1 MKKLIFLI
9 ILLTAGSNFAYSQ
22 NLPEEQVPSPVKDK
36 LYAKFKATDVTW
48 EMEDDI
54 YEAEYLE
61 NGMEKSIHIN
71 SSGEV
76 ILVETQIDPVTMPLT
91 IHNYI
96 NEVYQ
101 GAVINEAEFIEAKD
115 ANFYGVELT
124 YNGNTFELIFDE
136 TGNFLRLDNSETG
149 SEDTD

>member
-1 MKKLIFLI
+1 MKKLILLI

-36 LYAKFKATDVTW
+36 LYAKFKAADVTW
-48 EMEDDI
+48 EMEDDV
-54 YEAEYLE
+54 YEAQYLE
-61 NGMEKSIHIN
+61 NGMNKSIQIN

-76 ILVETQIDPVTMPLT
+76 ILIETQIDPVTMPQA

-101 GAVINEAEFIEAKD
+101 GAEISEAEYIETKD
-115 ANFYGVELT
+115 ANSYKVELLH
-124 YNGNTFELIFDE
+124 NGNTIELIFDE
-136 TGNFLRLDNSETG
+136 TGNFLRLDNSG
-149 SEDTD
+149 RGEDDDD